1 MGTRSL
7 HSPFSS
13 TLVFLCL
20 QAGVTRSPRTD
31 SDTDQVRVVAVHLR
45 SLNSW
50 YELDGL
56 LAVHYI
62 GADALDGYDCVTRAF
77 VDRTHVMFLPGL
89 GWVFCRV
96 ARLPPNR
103 GLTGVVEAFGVRVFI
118 PTPTT
123 RPVPNTARPS
133 ARARSWRRS
142 DVGPPSP
149 LQLSPRPP
157 VTSRATGGGRYS
169 LGGAAKTLVSSKW

>member
-1 MGTRSL
+1 M
-7 HSPFSS
+7 
-13 TLVFLCL
+13 
-20 QAGVTRSPRTD
+20 
-31 SDTDQVRVVAVHLR
+31 VRLVAVHLR
-45 SLNSW
+45 SLNTW

-62 GADALDGYDCVTRAF
+62 GGDALEGYDFVTRAF
-77 VDRTHVMFLPGL
+77 IDRTHVMFLPGL

-118 PTPTT
+118 PMPTG
-123 RPVPNTARPS
+123 RPVPNTVRPS
-133 ARARSWRRS
+133 LRARSWRRS
-142 DVGPPSP
+142 DGPPSP

-157 VTSRATGGGRYS
+157 PQTLAQHRGGVLQHGARRAS
-169 LGGAAKTLVSSKW
+169 LGAAGRVMVSAKW